1 METNEAEKIYNKV
14 KENSI
19 GKEKKSSSGVWQL
32 SKIKK

>member
-19 GKEKKSSSGVWQL
+19 GKEKSLLPEFGS
-32 SKIKK
+32 